1 LTSPYG
7 LVYNRNRIISCTA
20 KSCFYSAQIAAFR
33 WNVGG
38 HGNPTPGKREKA
50 MEEERTPTTKE
61 LTEILAKLGLP
72 GIGEGAI
79 RAFTVEEDGGAYA
92 VWRIDAG
99 SGSCVLKRA
108 KAFELE
114 TYRCFFRDKKPYAP
128 AFYGSCAFGGA
139 AYFLMEYCPG
149 DDLRRCER
157 EKLKK
162 ALDALIEMQE
172 EFWQREAL
180 YDSALTL
187 EKSLAGIENRGRYL
201 GSQRLEAAYAAFVRI
216 YQTTPRT
223 LCHDDLLPFNL
234 LIGERAVLIDWEY
247 GGLLPYPASF
257 ARLIAH
263 GREEAGAFFY
273 MTRED
278 RDFAIQYYYDGLIKK
293 HGIPFAEY
301 RRTLDYFLF
310 YEYCEWV
317 MLGNR
322 YDNRSDERYGD
333 YLKLA
338 EELAAK
344 LLQQG
349 NDPVF
354 QGK

>member
-1 LTSPYG
+1 MIQETENLTP
-7 LVYNRNRIISCTA
+7 
-20 KSCFYSAQIAAFR
+20 AQS
-33 WNVGG
+33 
-38 HGNPTPGKREKA
+38 EKI
-50 MEEERTPTTKE
+50 PTTGE
-61 LTEILAKLGLP
+61 LPEILAKLGLP
-72 GIGEGAI
+72 GITDEAI
-79 RAFTVEEDGGAYA
+79 RAFTAEEDGSEYA

-99 SGSCVLKRA
+99 SGSYVLKRA

-114 TYRCFFRDKKPYAP
+114 TYRCFFRNKKSYAP
-128 AFYGSCAFGGA
+128 AFYGSCAFDGTE
-139 AYFLMEYCPG
+139 YFLMEYCPG
-149 DDLRRCER
+149 EDLRRCER
-157 EKLKK
+157 EKLRK

-180 YDSALTL
+180 YDSAFTL
-187 EKSLAGIENRGRYL
+187 EQSLVGIENRGRYL
-201 GSQRLEAAYAAFVRI
+201 GSKRLEEVYAAFVRI

-247 GGLLPYPASF
+247 GGLLPYPTSF

-263 GREEAGAFFY
+263 GREEEGAFFY

-278 RDFAIQYYYDGLIKK
+278 RDFAIQYYYDGLIRK
-293 HGIPFAEY
+293 HGIPYAEY

-322 YDNRSDERYGD
+322 YDNRSDERYGY

-338 EELAAK
+338 EELAAR
-344 LLQQG
+344 LLHQR
-349 NDPVF
+349 ND
-354 QGK
+354 KESK

>member
-1 LTSPYG
+1 MIQETENLTP
-7 LVYNRNRIISCTA
+7 
-20 KSCFYSAQIAAFR
+20 AQS
-33 WNVGG
+33 
-38 HGNPTPGKREKA
+38 EKIPA
-50 MEEERTPTTKE
+50 TGE
-61 LTEILAKLGLP
+61 LPEILAKLGLP
-72 GIGEGAI
+72 GITDEAI

-99 SGSCVLKRA
+99 SGSYVLKRA

-128 AFYGSCAFGGA
+128 AFYGSCAFDGTE
-139 AYFLMEYCPG
+139 YFLMEYCPG
-149 DDLRRCER
+149 EDLRRCER
-157 EKLKK
+157 EKLRK

-180 YDSALTL
+180 YGSAFTL
-187 EKSLAGIENRGRYL
+187 EQSLVGIENRGRYL
-201 GSQRLEAAYAAFVRI
+201 GSKRLEEVYAAFVRI

-247 GGLLPYPASF
+247 GGLLPYPTSF

-263 GREEAGAFFY
+263 GREEEGAFFY

-278 RDFAIQYYYDGLIKK
+278 RNFAIRYYYDGLIKK
-293 HGIPFAEY
+293 HGIPYAEY

-322 YDNRSDERYGD
+322 YDNRSDERYG
-333 YLKLA
+333 YYRRLA

-344 LLQQG
+344 LVQNE

>member
-1 LTSPYG
+1 
-7 LVYNRNRIISCTA
+7 
-20 KSCFYSAQIAAFR
+20 
-33 WNVGG
+33 
-38 HGNPTPGKREKA
+38 
-50 MEEERTPTTKE
+50 MEEERIPTTRE

-79 RAFTVEEDGGAYA
+79 HVFTAEEDGGEYA

-99 SGSCVLKRA
+99 SGKYVLKRA
-108 KAFELE
+108 KAYELE
-114 TYRCFFRDKKPYAP
+114 TYRSFFRDKKPYAP
-128 AFYGSCAFGGA
+128 AFYGSCDFDGTE
-139 AYFLMEYCPG
+139 YFLMEYCPG
-149 DDLRRCER
+149 EDLRRCEH
-157 EKLKK
+157 EKLRK
-162 ALDALIEMQE
+162 ALDALIEMQD
-172 EFWQREAL
+172 EFWQREEL
-180 YDSALTL
+180 YASALTL
-187 EKSLAGIENRGRYL
+187 EQSLAGIENRGRYL
-201 GSQRLEAAYAAFVRI
+201 GSKRLEAAYEAFVRI

-247 GGLLPYPASF
+247 GGVLPYPTSF

-263 GREEAGAFFY
+263 GREEEGAFFY

-278 RDFAIQYYYDGLIKK
+278 RNFAIQYYYDGLIKK
-293 HGIPFAEY
+293 HGIPYAEY

-322 YDNRSDERYGD
+322 YDNRSDERYGY
-333 YLKLA
+333 YLQLA

-344 LLQQG
+344 LVQHE

>member
-1 LTSPYG
+1 MIQETEKLTP
-7 LVYNRNRIISCTA
+7 
-20 KSCFYSAQIAAFR
+20 AQS
-33 WNVGG
+33 
-38 HGNPTPGKREKA
+38 EKI
-50 MEEERTPTTKE
+50 PTTGE
-61 LTEILAKLGLP
+61 LPEILAKLGLP
-72 GIGEGAI
+72 GLTDEAI
-79 RAFTVEEDGGAYA
+79 HAFTVEEDGGAYA

-99 SGSCVLKRA
+99 SGSYVLKRA

-149 DDLRRCER
+149 EDLRRCER
-157 EKLKK
+157 EKLRK

-172 EFWQREAL
+172 EFWQREEL
-180 YDSALTL
+180 YGSALTL
-187 EKSLAGIENRGRYL
+187 EQSLAGVENRGRYL
-201 GSQRLEAAYAAFVRI
+201 GSKRLEEVYAAFVRI

-223 LCHDDLLPFNL
+223 LCHDDLLPLNL

-247 GGLLPYPASF
+247 GGLLPYPTSF

-263 GREEAGAFFY
+263 GREEEGAFFY

-278 RDFAIQYYYDGLIKK
+278 RSFAVQYYYDGLIKK
-293 HGIPFAEY
+293 HGIPYAEY

-322 YDNRSDERYGD
+322 YDNRSDERYGY

-344 LLQQG
+344 LLLQR
-349 NDPVF
+349 NDKEF
-354 QGK
+354 K

>member
-1 LTSPYG
+1 
-7 LVYNRNRIISCTA
+7 
-20 KSCFYSAQIAAFR
+20 
-33 WNVGG
+33 
-38 HGNPTPGKREKA
+38 
-50 MEEERTPTTKE
+50 MEEERTPTTNE
-61 LTEILAKLGLP
+61 LREILAKLGLP
-72 GIGEGAI
+72 GITDEAI
-79 RAFTVEEDGGAYA
+79 HAFTVEEDGSAYA

-99 SGSCVLKRA
+99 SGSYVLKRA

-139 AYFLMEYCPG
+139 EYFLMEYCPG
-149 DDLRRCER
+149 EDLRRCER
-157 EKLKK
+157 EKLRK

-172 EFWQREAL
+172 EFWQREEL

-187 EKSLAGIENRGRYL
+187 EQSLVGVENRGRYL
-201 GSQRLEAAYAAFVRI
+201 GSKRLEEVYAAFVRI

-247 GGLLPYPASF
+247 GGILPYPTSF

-263 GREEAGAFFY
+263 GREEEGAFFY

-278 RDFAIQYYYDGLIKK
+278 RNFAIRYYYDGLIKK
-293 HGIPFAEY
+293 HCIPYAEY

-322 YDNRSDERYGD
+322 YDNRSDERYGY
-333 YLKLA
+333 YLQLA
-338 EELAAK
+338 EELAAR
-344 LLQQG
+344 LLHQR
-349 NDPVF
+349 ND
-354 QGK
+354 KESE